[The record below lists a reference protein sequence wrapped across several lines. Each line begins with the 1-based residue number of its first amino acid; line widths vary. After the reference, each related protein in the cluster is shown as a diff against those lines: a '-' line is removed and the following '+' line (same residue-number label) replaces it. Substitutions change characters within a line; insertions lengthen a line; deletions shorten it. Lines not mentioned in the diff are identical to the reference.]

1 MMPIR
6 IRLNMDD
13 PDIFK
18 EFSTDMNSFRSDID
32 AKSGSVHVDAK
43 SLLAIVALGK
53 PDFYVTLISED
64 EDEILRFREVVKKY
78 EVP

>member
-6 IRLNMDD
+6 IRLNMDV

-53 PDFYVTLISED
+53 PEFDVSIVSSD
-64 EDEILRFREVVKKY
+64 PDEIRRFKEVMEKY
-78 EVP
+78 K

>member
-53 PDFYVTLISED
+53 PEFEVAIVSSD
-64 EDEILRFREVVKKY
+64 EDEVRRFREVIKKY
-78 EVP
+78 EV

>member
-1 MMPIR
+1 
-6 IRLNMDD
+6 
-13 PDIFK
+13 
-18 EFSTDMNSFRSDID
+18 MNSFKSDID
-32 AKSGSVHVDAK
+32 ARYGSVHLDAK

-78 EVP
+78 EI

>member
-1 MMPIR
+1 MRPIR
-6 IRLNMDD
+6 IRLDLDD

-18 EFSTDMNSFRSDID
+18 NFSSDMNSFKSDID
-32 AKSGSVHVDAK
+32 AKAGSIHVDAK

-53 PDFYVTLISED
+53 PDFCVTLISED

-78 EVP
+78 EI